1 MSKKPDHSLRN
12 NRWLYVGFIALGVM
26 AIWLG
31 VMLGNYLLNKVAN
44 AEPDLSA
51 TNTTTGTPTSG
62 ESESLPLES
71 VSADYIDEGT
81 TSSPTL
87 YRVRVGKYSGLSVAK
102 KAEKQLQELGLDTYV
117 IGSGSGPYYVQVGAF
132 RDKNNA
138 DRLTEELKIKG
149 YDVYIMQ

>member
-1 MSKKPDHSLRN
+1 MAKKPDYSLKN

-44 AEPDLSA
+44 AEPDT
-51 TNTTTGTPTSG
+51 TNITTDTNENVTP
-62 ESESLPLES
+62 ESLSTEP
-71 VSADYIDEGT
+71 VSADYLAEDGT
-81 TSSPTL
+81 TSSTL

-102 KAEKQLQELGLDTYV
+102 KAETELRELGLDTYV
-117 IGSGSGPYYVQVGAF
+117 IGSGNGPYYVQVGAF
-132 RDKNNA
+132 RGKSNA
-138 DRLTEELKIKG
+138 DRLAEELKAKG